1 MRVDVVQV
9 PWDSGHHDRRMGA
22 GPGRVLDAGLLEALA
37 AGGSDARVIHLELD
51 TDFPTEIDMAFRIA
65 RAVEARV
72 AEAVAGRRFPIILA
86 GNCIAAL
93 GAVAALGQPVVF
105 WFDAHADLNTPETTR
120 SGFLDGMALSILMGR
135 CWRALAARS
144 GVRPVAEERVHLIG
158 ARDLDPA
165 EEEFL
170 ASSSV
175 HVWEGS
181 SPPDVG
187 GPDGRET
194 CYVHVDLDVLDPE
207 VGRANRYSAP
217 GGLRLDQ
224 LLDIIG
230 RIAERNRIGA
240 LALTAYDPAGDA
252 GGRIAT
258 AAVRIAAAVAAEAA
272 EDARGRGAGDVTP
285 GR

>member
-1 MRVDVVQV
+1 MKVDVLQV

-22 GPGRVLDAGLLEALA
+22 GPRRILDAGLLDVLVA
-37 AGGSDARVIHLELD
+37 AGSEARSIPIELD
-51 TDFPTEIDMAFRIA
+51 TDFPTEIDSAFRIA

-72 AEAVAGRRFPIILA
+72 ADAVAGGRFPIVLA

-93 GAVAALGQPVVF
+93 GAVAALREPVVF
-105 WFDAHADLNTPETTR
+105 WFDAHGDLNTPETTR

-135 CWRALAARS
+135 CWRPLASAC
-144 GVRPVAEERVHLIG
+144 GVRPVTEERVHLIG

-175 HVWEGS
+175 QVWDGD
-181 SPPDVG
+181 SPPEVRG
-187 GPDGRET
+187 ADGRET

-217 GGLRLDQ
+217 GGLGLDQ
-224 LLDIIG
+224 LLDLIG
-230 RIAERNRIGA
+230 GIAERHRIGA
-240 LALTAYDPAGDA
+240 LALTAYDPAGDP

-258 AAVRIAAAVAAEAA
+258 AALKIAATVVSAAAD
-272 EDARGRGAGDVTP
+272 DARNARP
-285 GR
+285 GT